1 MNKIYDVE
9 TSNLN
14 FSTNSNKGIGKA
26 IAEILL
32 KTPSSK
38 VVIVARSQAPL
49 ESFQK
54 QHGSDRVAFVAG
66 DITDPATSKTAVET
80 AISKFGQLNA
90 VIANAGVL
98 DPIGPI
104 ENTSVDQW
112 KQLYDINVFSVV
124 ELIKH
129 SLPHLKKTNGKVIG
143 VSSIAAFTAFNGW
156 YAYGSSKAA
165 LNHLMYSLASEEKE
179 IQAIAVA
186 PGVVDTE
193 MQNDIREKFGKDM
206 KEEALQQFVDL
217 HKNEKLVSPE
227 EPGTVYANLALKGW
241 SEDLNGKYLDFD
253 DALLKDYQL

>member
-1 MNKIYDVE
+1 MSESDQ
-9 TSNLN
+9 LN
-14 FSTNSNKGIGKA
+14 STNNTGNTFIS
-26 IAEILL
+26 LD
-32 KTPSSK
+32 
-38 VVIVARSQAPL
+38 QASTIMTDQTQGGNPL
-49 ESFQK
+49 
-54 QHGSDRVAFVAG
+54 H
-66 DITDPATSKTAVET
+66 
-80 AISKFGQLNA
+80 

-193 MQNDIREKFGKDM
+193 MQNDIREKFGKNM

>member
-1 MNKIYDVE
+1 M
-9 TSNLN
+9 
-14 FSTNSNKGIGKA
+14 
-26 IAEILL
+26 LL
-32 KTPSSK
+32 KDPNTK
-38 VVIVARSQAPL
+38 VVVVARTEAPL
-49 ESFQK
+49 EALANK
-54 QHGSDRVAFVAG
+54 YGSDRVDFVVG
-66 DITDPATSKTAVET
+66 DITDSSTSEKAVEL
-80 AISKFGQLNA
+80 AISKFGQLNSI
-90 VIANAGVL
+90 IANAGVL
-98 DPIGPI
+98 EPVGPI
-104 ENTSVDQW
+104 ESTSVDDW
-112 KQLYDINVFSVV
+112 KRLYDINLFAVV

-193 MQNDIREKFGKDM
+193 MQNDIREKFGKNM

>member
-1 MNKIYDVE
+1 MSHVSIV
-9 TSNLN
+9 TGASR
-14 FSTNSNKGIGKA
+14 GIGKA

-90 VIANAGVL
+90 VIANACV
-98 DPIGPI
+98 GPI
-104 ENTSVDQW
+104 ENTSVDQL

-193 MQNDIREKFGKDM
+193 MQNDIREKFGKNM

>member
-1 MNKIYDVE
+1 M
-9 TSNLN
+9 
-14 FSTNSNKGIGKA
+14 
-26 IAEILL
+26 
-32 KTPSSK
+32 
-38 VVIVARSQAPL
+38 

-129 SLPHLKKTNGKVIG
+129 SLPHLKKPTVKSLVFHQLQPLQLSMVGM
-143 VSSIAAFTAFNGW
+143 
-156 YAYGSSKAA
+156 
-165 LNHLMYSLASEEKE
+165 LMVL
-179 IQAIAVA
+179 
-186 PGVVDTE
+186 P
-193 MQNDIREKFGKDM
+193 R
-206 KEEALQQFVDL
+206 L
-217 HKNEKLVSPE
+217 H
-227 EPGTVYANLALKGW
+227 
-241 SEDLNGKYLDFD
+241 
-253 DALLKDYQL
+253 

>member
-1 MNKIYDVE
+1 M
-9 TSNLN
+9 
-14 FSTNSNKGIGKA
+14 
-26 IAEILL
+26 LL
-32 KTPSSK
+32 KDPNTK
-38 VVIVARSQAPL
+38 VVVVARTQAPL
-49 ESFQK
+49 EALTNK
-54 QHGSDRVAFVAG
+54 YGSDRVDFVVG
-66 DITDPATSKTAVET
+66 DITDSSTSEKAVKL
-80 AISKFGQLNA
+80 AISKFGQLNSI
-90 VIANAGVL
+90 IANAGVL
-98 DPIGPI
+98 EPVGPI
-104 ENTSVDQW
+104 ESTSVDDW
-112 KQLYDINVFSVV
+112 KRLYDINLFAVV